1 VHQTVPQDAPKE
13 IVKGIGIT
21 SLVFGICVYIPF
33 LGFIISLLIPIPILF
48 YRSKLGR
55 KNGILVAAGTFLVIS
70 FFLGSVSFDIFFF
83 AQLLVL
89 GLALGEMFERGLS
102 VEKTILY
109 ACLALWATAAS
120 ALIFASAASGTQ
132 VTVLIS
138 NFVGKNLELSLVF
151 YEKMGIPQEHIQMIQ
166 DSSDLIQYALV
177 RIIPGMAT
185 ALGLL
190 VAWSNLLVA
199 RPILSAAKIHF
210 PDFGRLKTWKA
221 PEQLV
226 WAAIGCGIL
235 FLVPEKGIR
244 ILGLNGFFILMTI
257 YFFQGIAIVSFFF
270 EKKDIPILLRVILYS
285 FIGMQFFLIL
295 MVISAGFFDMW
306 LDFRKIETQKEQ

>member
-1 VHQTVPQDAPKE
+1 MHQTVPQDAPKE
-13 IVKGIGIT
+13 IVKGIGVT
-21 SLVFGICVYIPF
+21 SLVFGICVFIPF
-33 LGFIISLLIPIPILF
+33 LGFVISLLIPVPILF
-48 YRSKLGR
+48 YRLKLGR
-55 KNGILVAAGTFLVIS
+55 NNGIMVAAGTFLVIG
-70 FFLGSVSFDIFFF
+70 FFLGIVSFDIFFF

-89 GLALGEMFERGLS
+89 GLVLGEMIERGLT
-102 VEKTILY
+102 VEKTVLY
-109 ACLALWATAAS
+109 ACLALWATAVS
-120 ALIFASAASGTQ
+120 VLIFASVTSGTQ
-132 VTVLIS
+132 VTALIS

-166 DSSDLIQYALV
+166 DSSDQIQYALV
-177 RIIPGMAT
+177 RIIPGMVT
-185 ALGLL
+185 AIVLL
-190 VAWSNLLVA
+190 IAWSNLLVA
-199 RPILSAAKIHF
+199 RPVLSAAKIHF
-210 PDFGRLKTWKA
+210 PGFGRLNTWKA

-235 FLVPEKGIR
+235 LLVPEKGIR

-270 EKKDIPILLRVILYS
+270 QKKDIPMLLRIILYC

-306 LDFRKIETQKEQ
+306 LDFRKLGTRKEQ